1 LVKHKIGVVLKM
13 QQFKY
18 VSVHKAKA
26 LWKENV
32 PRQIVEFVQLSTMV
46 TSYNLY
52 FENYSIGK
60 KQ

>member
-1 LVKHKIGVVLKM
+1 M